1 MGLYGRA
8 SLIWL
13 GFFILAMINGVIR
26 ETVIKR
32 FIGEPWA
39 HHLSAMTAILHFG
52 LYAWLMRS
60 HLDLRST
67 SDSIW
72 VGTYWLVLTVIT
84 ETFILGRLLGKH
96 SWQEIFANYD
106 ILAGNLWPLVV
117 IWIGILPYILV
128 KWRL

>member
-39 HHLSAMTAILHFG
+39 HHLSAMTAILLSG

-84 ETFILGRLLGKH
+84 ETFIVGRLLGKH